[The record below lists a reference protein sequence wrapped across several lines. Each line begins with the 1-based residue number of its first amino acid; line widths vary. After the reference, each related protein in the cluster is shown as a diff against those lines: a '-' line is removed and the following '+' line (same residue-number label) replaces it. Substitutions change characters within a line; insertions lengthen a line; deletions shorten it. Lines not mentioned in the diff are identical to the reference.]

1 MTQAFTIKI
10 RKIGTSAGVLLPKQQ
25 LEDAEVGVGD
35 EIEVAILP
43 HKKDFSGFG
52 MAKNFTPFKRDK
64 TTREFS

>member
-1 MTQAFTIKI
+1 MAQTFTIKV
-10 RKIGTSAGVLLPKQQ
+10 RQIGTSAGVLLPKEQ
-25 LEDAEVGVGD
+25 LQEADVKVGD

-52 MAKNFTPFKRDK
+52 IAKKFTPFKRDK